1 MANFNINFISNNIK
15 GLQLNKK
22 RAKVFEYFKRKIGP
36 SGILFLQETHSSKEA
51 EVKWSDEFQGQ
62 MFFSH
67 GKTNSCGVLT
77 AFYGLQNLS
86 VNKTVSDNSGRI
98 LILDTKID
106 DYMFLFI
113 NFYNANTEKE
123 QIQTITTLTNLLKE
137 FDLTDR
143 YLIFAGDFNF
153 FHDKNPKASGGNP
166 KIKKASIAKL
176 IELKETYN
184 LCDIWRIRNTKKR
197 CYTFRQNHATGLIQR
212 RLDYIFVSSSLQEY
226 VKTTDT
232 LNAFSTDHSPVFC
245 SFSLY
250 DEFKKGKGFWK
261 FNNSLITNTAF
272 VEQMNTFIQDVK
284 NEFSNDLSYLN
295 SQAKWEYLK
304 YQIRKFS
311 MTFSKNL
318 AKEGKQTQI
327 ELEDEIKLLEE
338 NLNDNLED
346 YNKCKNDLDFLYD
359 NITAGIKIKSRCS
372 WYEHREKS
380 SNSS

>member
-36 SGILFLQETHSSKEA
+36 SGILFLQETHSSKET
-51 EVKWSDEFQGQ
+51 EVKWSDEFQ
-62 MFFSH
+62 
-67 GKTNSCGVLT
+67 
-77 AFYGLQNLS
+77 GLQNLS

-113 NFYNANTEKE
+113 NFYYANTEKE
-123 QIQTITTLTNLLKE
+123 QIQTITTLINLLKE

-153 FHDKNPKASGGNP
+153 FHDKKLKASGGNP
-166 KIKKASIAKL
+166 KLKKASIAKL

-226 VKTTDT
+226 VKTTDI
-232 LNAFSTDHSPVFC
+232 LNAFSTDHSPVF
-245 SFSLY
+245 F
-250 DEFKKGKGFWK
+250 
-261 FNNSLITNTAF
+261 
-272 VEQMNTFIQDVK
+272 
-284 NEFSNDLSYLN
+284 
-295 SQAKWEYLK
+295 
-304 YQIRKFS
+304 
-311 MTFSKNL
+311 
-318 AKEGKQTQI
+318 
-327 ELEDEIKLLEE
+327 
-338 NLNDNLED
+338 
-346 YNKCKNDLDFLYD
+346 
-359 NITAGIKIKSRCS
+359 GIC
-372 WYEHREKS
+372 
-380 SNSS
+380 

>member
-1 MANFNINFISNNIK
+1 MINLFLKPINQHFSQRYLLTQKQLMANFNINCISNNIK

-36 SGILFLQETHSSKEA
+36 SGILFLQETHSSKET

-153 FHDKNPKASGGNP
+153 FHDK
-166 KIKKASIAKL
+166 KL
-176 IELKETYN
+176 ET
-184 LCDIWRIRNTKKR
+184 
-197 CYTFRQNHATGLIQR
+197 
-212 RLDYIFVSSSLQEY
+212 S
-226 VKTTDT
+226 
-232 LNAFSTDHSPVFC
+232 
-245 SFSLY
+245 
-250 DEFKKGKGFWK
+250 
-261 FNNSLITNTAF
+261 
-272 VEQMNTFIQDVK
+272 
-284 NEFSNDLSYLN
+284 
-295 SQAKWEYLK
+295 
-304 YQIRKFS
+304 
-311 MTFSKNL
+311 
-318 AKEGKQTQI
+318 
-327 ELEDEIKLLEE
+327 
-338 NLNDNLED
+338 
-346 YNKCKNDLDFLYD
+346 
-359 NITAGIKIKSRCS
+359 
-372 WYEHREKS
+372 
-380 SNSS
+380 

>member
-1 MANFNINFISNNIK
+1 MANFNINFIFNNIK

-22 RAKVFEYFKRKIGP
+22 RAKKFEYFKRKIG
-36 SGILFLQETHSSKEA
+36 SSDILFLQETHSSKETK
-51 EVKWSDEFQGQ
+51 VKWSDEFQGQ

-153 FHDKNPKASGGNP
+153 FHDKKLEASGGNP
-166 KIKKASIAKL
+166 KLKKASIAKL
-176 IELKETYN
+176 TELKETYN

-226 VKTTDT
+226 LKTTDI

-261 FNNSLITNTAF
+261 FNKSLITNTAF
-272 VEQMNTFIQDVK
+272 VEQMNTFIQNVK
-284 NEFSNDLSYLN
+284 NEFSNDLSYWN

-311 MTFSKNL
+311 LTFSKNL
-318 AKEGKQTQI
+318 AKEAKQTQI
-327 ELEDEIKLLEE
+327 ELEDKSKLLEE

-346 YNKCKNDLDFLYD
+346 YNKCKSDLDILYD
-359 NITAGIKIKSRCS
+359 NITAGIKIRSRCS
-372 WYEHREKS
+372 WYEHGENLL
-380 SNSS
+380 NSS